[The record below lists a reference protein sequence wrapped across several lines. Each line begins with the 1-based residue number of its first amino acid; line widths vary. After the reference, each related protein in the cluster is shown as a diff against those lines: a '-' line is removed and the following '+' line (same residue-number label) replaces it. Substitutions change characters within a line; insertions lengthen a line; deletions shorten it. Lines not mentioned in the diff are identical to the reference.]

1 MKLSDSKSGY
11 LTSRISVKLRLLSS
25 LESIEHKLRNYP
37 GMLLASRG
45 TSLKYVIDQQSDHFY
60 TFEIAKDRAELVIF
74 SRQTPLFYMQEA
86 LLRLMNLLL
95 IVKDCEVEIESIFPY
110 IIAILARQQI
120 SGILASAPNNRHDAK
135 MQTDVDFLLAK
146 RIKELLKENTAL
158 KQTAAETK
166 AKLEQITLQLVVASS
181 AGTTSIKELASRTKL
196 SELDLKSAIAQ
207 LPKLGYKA
215 VYKNSDSFELVSL

>member
-1 MKLSDSKSGY
+1 MKLSNSQSSY
-11 LTSRISVKLRLLSS
+11 LMSRISVKLRLLSS
-25 LESIEHKLRNYP
+25 LESTEHKLKNYP

-60 TFEIAKDRAELVIF
+60 TFEIAKDKAELDIF

-95 IVKDCEVEIESIFPY
+95 IVKDCEVEIGSIFPY
-110 IIAILARQQI
+110 IIAILARQQL
-120 SGILASAPNNRHDAK
+120 SGILESAPSGRHDAK
-135 MQTDVDFLLAK
+135 MQTDVDLLLAK
-146 RIKELLKENTAL
+146 RVKELLKENIDL

-166 AKLEQITLQLVVASS
+166 AKLEKVTLQLIVASS
-181 AGTTSIKELASRTKL
+181 AGTPSIKELASRTRL
-196 SELDLKSAIAQ
+196 SELELKSAIAQ

-215 VYKNSDSFELVSL
+215 VYKTSDSFELVSL